1 MGKHLVSRK
10 SFSDEDIAEAMTVC
24 EGNKTLAAKYLTRM
38 GRGEVSR
45 ELLRYW
51 LKQGRKRAKKNCRTS
66 MSETTGAEAR
76 SAANAAGTGTRP
88 AEGGPR
94 ILILDIETSP
104 IEGRVWG
111 LWNQNLGLNQ
121 ITKEW
126 NILSYCAKWLGDPNV
141 IYSDLSQAENIA
153 DDSKLVAELY
163 ELLNEADLVVAQNGK
178 RFDLPKIQARFV
190 MAGYKPPRPFRVVDT
205 MLMAKQQFGFTSNKL
220 EWMTDKLCTTKK
232 RKHEKFPG
240 MELWNQCLAGN
251 PEAWEEMRL
260 YNIDDVISLEE
271 LYLIL
276 RPWYQGHPNVAV
288 FTDSEEP
295 ACPKCGSHE
304 LKRDGWTFTQS
315 GKYELYHCGSCGG
328 YSRGR
333 YTKNSKEVRHAQ
345 LSN

>member
-1 MGKHLVSRK
+1 MGKHLVTRK
-10 SFSDEDIAEAMTVC
+10 SFSDEDIAKALEHGK
-24 EGNKTLAAKYLTRM
+24 GNKTYAAEYLSNL
-38 GRGEVSR
+38 GRGKVSR
-45 ELLRYW
+45 ELLRHW
-51 LKQGRKRAKKNCRTS
+51 LKQDKKNCRTS
-66 MSETTGAEAR
+66 MSETTGEQAGCATK
-76 SAANAAGTGTRP
+76 AAGTGTRSV
-88 AEGGPR
+88 EDGPR
-94 ILILDIETSP
+94 ILSIDIETSP

-111 LWNQNLGLNQ
+111 LWKQNLGLNQ

-126 NILSYCAKWLGDPNV
+126 NILSYCAKWLGDDNV

-190 MAGYKPPRPFRVVDT
+190 MAGYKPPRPFRVIDT

-220 EWMTDKLCTTKK
+220 EWMTDKLCATKK

-288 FTDSEEP
+288 FSDGEEP
-295 ACPKCGSHE
+295 ACPKCGSRH

-315 GKYELYHCGSCGG
+315 GKYELYHCGGCGG

-333 YTKNSKEVRHAQ
+333 YTKNSKEVRYAQ